1 MIKRSKVIY
10 VIGSMIIGIIAIV
23 SVFAGLIFSG
33 AIDARSVALV
43 FTSVSQEKV
52 YDGTALV
59 SEDWSLASGELKDG
73 HTASVTVT
81 GNQTNVGT
89 SENSL
94 SVRILDA
101 NGADVT
107 EDYDIT
113 CNAGTLTV
121 TARPIT
127 ISSATLEAEYNGA
140 PVAVGEPEIMAGEL
154 AAGDVAEFQMIG
166 EIIDAGTQENL
177 FSTTIVSAL
186 GVDVT
191 ANYQITS
198 FAGSVTV
205 KGKPIVL
212 KSEGDSKIYDGTP
225 LTKEGYETLTGELV
239 EGHSIQPT
247 YLGTVTDEGEEDN
260 QFTVKIVNAEGT
272 DVTSNYAVATLYG
285 QLVVQPCPIVVATE
299 GASKQYDGTELTH
312 PDAVFTYEGDLL
324 PTHTLDV
331 ECVGTQTNVGKSP
344 NEAVC
349 TVVDEDN
356 NDVTHNYTFYI
367 VGGDLEVMPRTVLIA
382 SAGGTKQYDGA
393 PLVKNE
399 DTDAWVVDET
409 VLVGEDR
416 VEISITG
423 SEQTNANSR
432 GYDNTCSARVIDAFG
447 NTSSNYKIEYQFGK
461 LVISPCELI
470 IKIPSVRYTYDGTM
484 KTIDADDCT
493 VTNTSALVNGD
504 SVTQYQVT
512 SVGPDVGRYQVR
524 VTAFKVKNT
533 EGDDVTSNYTPV
545 STEGVVAIV
554 ERQMEV
560 VSETK
565 VAVFNINTPLTAP
578 ILHISDDTPL
588 IEGHTLHYSVSGSQF
603 EIGTSANTIDYVAID
618 DENGVPVEANY
629 LIEQVEGKLTVGG
642 GTRGGGGGNLGSFA
656 SYDETKSYIYLRQR
670 SFGDYSIINESSNR
684 NAWNDIDDYAGEQ
697 LHGAF
702 GMQYLTGLV
711 LKQNDYEAEQLEIFL
726 NPNAYDIENI
736 PNEDER
742 LPNKYCIAPYYLEKY
757 IPPFDEYDPLA
768 YGIQTT
774 DVITDGYIDVP
785 TLYRYYDFDYED
797 LAELDPETYYTEGEY
812 KRQAEAY
819 ADHVYDTYLDLPNS
833 TADYMSDLLNEIV
846 ASGKL
851 SLRNGDDPIVMIPR
865 VVDYIKSAAVY
876 TENAKTIYGNTTDVI
891 QSFFEKKVGICQH
904 YASAATALFRT
915 LNFPARYTIGFRL
928 DKSLIQNNTLNGIP
942 SEAEQHAW
950 VEVFVDGIGWVMAD
964 VTAPLPEPASLKLNV
979 KSYQMDIDTFM
990 QDYGGRL
997 EITEEDVS
1005 SPDLTA
1011 IKNLG
1016 LIDSWDMD
1024 FTNGVITESG
1034 KKTVR
1039 IVENSIRF
1047 YLDGADVTEQIK
1059 AQYILKC
1066 NAGTIHVY
1074 EGELW
1079 VETASN
1085 GDGFVYNG
1093 TAQGHHEL
1101 AGTDYSQLK
1110 EGHSVRI
1117 NWTGARKD
1125 VGQSRNTCTLTVL
1138 DENNVNKTDI
1148 YLIRYTYGTI
1158 KINPLSII
1166 IKAESA
1172 EKPYDGRALTCDE
1185 YKITYVNGSLVA
1197 TDEFKVKIEG
1207 TQLNVGT
1214 SDNTVKSVSVK
1225 NTLGT
1230 TKEEQDATENYII
1243 KVESGRLRVTKN

>member
-1 MIKRSKVIY
+1 
-10 VIGSMIIGIIAIV
+10 
-23 SVFAGLIFSG
+23 
-33 AIDARSVALV
+33 
-43 FTSVSQEKV
+43 
-52 YDGTALV
+52 
-59 SEDWSLASGELKDG
+59 
-73 HTASVTVT
+73 
-81 GNQTNVGT
+81 
-89 SENSL
+89 
-94 SVRILDA
+94 
-101 NGADVT
+101 
-107 EDYDIT
+107 
-113 CNAGTLTV
+113 
-121 TARPIT
+121 
-127 ISSATLEAEYNGA
+127 
-140 PVAVGEPEIMAGEL
+140 
-154 AAGDVAEFQMIG
+154 
-166 EIIDAGTQENL
+166 
-177 FSTTIVSAL
+177 
-186 GVDVT
+186 
-191 ANYQITS
+191 
-198 FAGSVTV
+198 
-205 KGKPIVL
+205 
-212 KSEGDSKIYDGTP
+212 
-225 LTKEGYETLTGELV
+225 
-239 EGHSIQPT
+239 
-247 YLGTVTDEGEEDN
+247 
-260 QFTVKIVNAEGT
+260 
-272 DVTSNYAVATLYG
+272 
-285 QLVVQPCPIVVATE
+285 VATE

-312 PDAVFTYEGDLL
+312 PDALFTYEGDLL

-331 ECVGTQTNVGKSP
+331 ECIGTQTNVGKSP

-356 NDVTHNYTFYI
+356 NDVTHNYTFHI
-367 VGGDLEVMPRTVLIA
+367 VGGDLEVTPRTVLIA
-382 SAGGTKQYDGA
+382 SAGGTKQYDGT

-447 NTSSNYKIEYQFGK
+447 NTSNNYKMEYQFGK

-484 KTIDADDCT
+484 KTVDADDCT
-493 VTNTSALVNGD
+493 VTNTNALVNGD

-524 VTAFKVKNT
+524 VTAFKVENT

-554 ERQMEV
+554 ARNISYTSATDMAVYSGYALRNANCQITSGRL
-560 VSETK
+560 VS
-565 VAVFNINTPLTAP
+565 
-578 ILHISDDTPL
+578 
-588 IEGHTLHYSVSGSQF
+588 GHEDQVQVSGSQTAV
-603 EIGTSANTIDYVAID
+603 GWSNNTVDHVWIN
-618 DENGVPVEANY
+618 DENGVPAEENY
-629 LIEQVEGKLTVGG
+629 DIEIIEGTLTVYEEESDD
-642 GTRGGGGGNLGSFA
+642 TLIPI
-656 SYDETKSYIYLRQR
+656 DEEDLDADGDDWWAPGDEETDFVYLRRR
-670 SFGDYSIINESSNR
+670 SYGEYSVIDGRSTKNTWLNESDHTGSTLH
-684 NAWNDIDDYAGEQ
+684 DDY
-697 LHGAF
+697 

-711 LKQNDYEAEQLEIFL
+711 LQENDYEAQSLTIAM
-726 NPNAYDIENI
+726 NTDKNNI
-736 PNEDER
+736 QYN
-742 LPNKYCIAPYYLEKY
+742 YCITPYYLDDFSMASFY
-757 IPPFDEYDPLA
+757 T
-768 YGIQTT
+768 QTS
-774 DVITDGYIDVP
+774 DVRTNGHLLRP
-785 TLYRYYDFDYED
+785 ATHRYYDFDYED

-819 ADHVYDTYLDLPNS
+819 ANHVYDTYLDLPNS

-1079 VETASN
+1079 LETASN
-1085 GDGFVYNG
+1085 GDGFVYNA